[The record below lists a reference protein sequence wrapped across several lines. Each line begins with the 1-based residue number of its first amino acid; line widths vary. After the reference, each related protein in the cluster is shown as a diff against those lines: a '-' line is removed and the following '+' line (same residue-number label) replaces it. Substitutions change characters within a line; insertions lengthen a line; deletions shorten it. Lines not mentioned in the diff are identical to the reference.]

1 MKILLNNFDLNEA
14 LKKVKSL
21 GYVPTM
27 GSIHKGHEYL
37 IKQSKRRSK
46 KTLVSIF
53 INPKQFN
60 NKTDYKNYPKNINKD
75 LKILKRLKTDFVYI
89 PKSKDVFNKIN
100 QKDIKLEKKDKILC
114 AKYRKGHFE
123 GVLKVM
129 DRLTNL
135 IKPKKIFMGEKD
147 YQQLYLVKKFIE
159 KKYKSKIIA
168 CKTVR
173 DRNNLALSSRNLL
186 LTNKQ
191 KLLASKLTM
200 KVMELKYFIKKNK
213 NIKSLIKVKKKEFEK
228 NFQIKIE
235 YLDIR
240 NIINFKK
247 TKSIKNSRIFIAYYV
262 GKVRLID
269 NF

>member
-14 LKKVKSL
+14 LKKVENL

-27 GSIHKGHEYL
+27 GSIHKGHEFL
-37 IKQSKRRSK
+37 IKQSKKGCK

-60 NKTDYKNYPKNINKD
+60 NKTDYKNYPKNIKKD
-75 LKILKRLKTDFVYI
+75 LKILKKLKTDFVYI
-89 PKSKDVFNKIN
+89 PKSKDVFNNTK
-100 QKDIKLEKKDKILC
+100 QKDIKLDKKDKILC

-135 IKPKKIFMGEKD
+135 IRPKKIFMGEKD

-159 KKYKSKIIA
+159 KRYKSKIIA

-191 KLLASKLTM
+191 KLLAGKLTM
-200 KVMELKYFIKKNK
+200 KIMELKYFIKKHK
-213 NIKSLIKVKKKEFEK
+213 NIRSLIKLKKKEFEK

-247 TKSIKNSRIFIAYYV
+247 TKSIKNSRIFIAYYL

>member
-135 IKPKKIFMGEKD
+135 IRPKKIFMGEKD

-159 KKYKSKIIA
+159 KRYKSKIIA
-168 CKTVR
+168 CKTIR
-173 DRNNLALSSRNLL
+173 DKNNLALSSRNLL

-191 KLLASKLTM
+191 KLLASKFTM
-200 KVMELKYFIKKNK
+200 KVMKLKYFIKKNK
-213 NIKSLIKVKKKEFEK
+213 NIRSLIK
-228 NFQIKIE
+228 
-235 YLDIR
+235 
-240 NIINFKK
+240 
-247 TKSIKNSRIFIAYYV
+247 
-262 GKVRLID
+262 
-269 NF
+269 

>member
-159 KKYKSKIIA
+159 KRYKSKIIA
-168 CKTVR
+168 CKTIR
-173 DRNNLALSSRNLL
+173 DKNNLALSSRNLL

-200 KVMELKYFIKKNK
+200 KVMKLKYFIKKNK
-213 NIKSLIKVKKKEFEK
+213 NIRSLIKSKKKEFEK

>member
-27 GSIHKGHEYL
+27 GSIHKGHEFL
-37 IKQSKRRSK
+37 IKQSKRGSK

-60 NKTDYKNYPKNINKD
+60 NKRDYKNYPKNINKD
-75 LKILKRLKTDFVYI
+75 LKILKKLKTDFVYI
-89 PKSKDVFNKIN
+89 PKTKDVFNNTK
-100 QKDIKLEKKDKILC
+100 QKDIKLDKKDKILC

-135 IKPKKIFMGEKD
+135 IRPKKIFMGEKD

-159 KKYKSKIIA
+159 KRYKSKIIA
-168 CKTVR
+168 CKTIR
-173 DRNNLALSSRNLL
+173 DKNNLALSSRNLL

-200 KVMELKYFIKKNK
+200 KIMELKYFIKKHK
-213 NIKSLIKVKKKEFEK
+213 NIRSLIKSKKKEFEK

-247 TKSIKNSRIFIAYYV
+247 TKSIKNSRIFIAYYL

>member
-14 LKKVKSL
+14 LKKVKNL

-27 GSIHKGHEYL
+27 GSIHKGHEFL
-37 IKQSKRRSK
+37 IKQSKKKSK

-75 LKILKRLKTDFVYI
+75 LKILKKLKTDFVYI
-89 PKSKDVFNKIN
+89 PKSKDVFNKAE
-100 QKDIKLEKKDKILC
+100 QKDIKLEKKDRILC
-114 AKYRKGHFE
+114 AKHRKGHFE

-159 KKYKSKIIA
+159 KRYKSKIIA

-213 NIKSLIKVKKKEFEK
+213 IIKSLIKVKKKEFEK

-247 TKSIKNSRIFIAYYV
+247 TKSLKNSRIFIAYYI

>member
-1 MKILLNNFDLNEA
+1 
-14 LKKVKSL
+14 
-21 GYVPTM
+21 
-27 GSIHKGHEYL
+27 
-37 IKQSKRRSK
+37 
-46 KTLVSIF
+46 
-53 INPKQFN
+53 
-60 NKTDYKNYPKNINKD
+60 
-75 LKILKRLKTDFVYI
+75 
-89 PKSKDVFNKIN
+89 
-100 QKDIKLEKKDKILC
+100 
-114 AKYRKGHFE
+114 
-123 GVLKVM
+123 M

-159 KKYKSKIIA
+159 KRYKSKIIA
-168 CKTVR
+168 CKTIR
-173 DRNNLALSSRNLL
+173 DKNNLALSSRNLL

-200 KVMELKYFIKKNK
+200 KVMKLKYFIKKNK
-213 NIKSLIKVKKKEFEK
+213 NIKSLIKLKKKEFEK

>member
-159 KKYKSKIIA
+159 KRYKSKIIA
-168 CKTVR
+168 CKTIR
-173 DRNNLALSSRNLL
+173 DKNNLALSSRNLL

-200 KVMELKYFIKKNK
+200 KVIKLKYLIKKNK
-213 NIKSLIKVKKKEFEK
+213 NIRSLIKSKKKEFEK

>member
-159 KKYKSKIIA
+159 KRYKSKIIA

-186 LTNKQ
+186 LTKKQ

-200 KVMELKYFIKKNK
+200 KVMKLKYFIKKNK
-213 NIKSLIKVKKKEFEK
+213 NIKSLIKSKKKEFEK

>member
-14 LKKVKSL
+14 LKKVKNL

-27 GSIHKGHEYL
+27 GSIHKGHEFL
-37 IKQSKRRSK
+37 IKQSKRKSK

-75 LKILKRLKTDFVYI
+75 LKILKKLKTDFVYI
-89 PKSKDVFNKIN
+89 PKSKDVFNKAE
-100 QKDIKLEKKDKILC
+100 QKDIKLEKKDRILC
-114 AKYRKGHFE
+114 AKHRKGHFE

-159 KKYKSKIIA
+159 KRYKSKIIA

-200 KVMELKYFIKKNK
+200 KVMELKYFLKKNK

-228 NFQIKIE
+228 KFQIKIE

-247 TKSIKNSRIFIAYYV
+247 TKSIKNSRIFIAYYI

>member
-159 KKYKSKIIA
+159 KRYKSKIIA
-168 CKTVR
+168 CKTIR
-173 DRNNLALSSRNLL
+173 DKNNLALSSRNLL

-200 KVMELKYFIKKNK
+200 KVMKLKYFIKKNK
-213 NIKSLIKVKKKEFEK
+213 NVRSLIKSKKKEFEK
-228 NFQIKIE
+228 NFQIKID

>member
-1 MKILLNNFDLNEA
+1 MKILDNYKALNKALKGISDLNF
-14 LKKVKSL
+14 
-21 GYVPTM
+21 VPTM
-27 GSIHKGHEYL
+27 GGLHQGHVSL
-37 IKQSKRRSK
+37 IKKSLNQSAA
-46 KTLVSIF
+46 TIVSIF

-75 LKILKRLKTDFVYI
+75 LKILKKLKTDFVYI
-89 PKSKDVFNKIN
+89 PKSKDVFNKAE
-100 QKDIKLEKKDKILC
+100 QKDIKLEKKDRILC
-114 AKYRKGHFE
+114 AKHRKGHFE

-159 KKYKSKIIA
+159 KRYKSKIIA

-213 NIKSLIKVKKKEFEK
+213 IIKSLIKVKKKEFEK

-247 TKSIKNSRIFIAYYV
+247 TKSLKNSRIFIAYYI

>member
-14 LKKVKSL
+14 LKKVENL

-27 GSIHKGHEYL
+27 GSIHKGHEFL
-37 IKQSKRRSK
+37 IKQSKKRCK

-75 LKILKRLKTDFVYI
+75 LKILKKLKTDFVYI
-89 PKSKDVFNKIN
+89 PKSKDVFNKAE
-100 QKDIKLEKKDKILC
+100 QKDIKLEKKDRILC
-114 AKYRKGHFE
+114 AKHRKGHFE

-159 KKYKSKIIA
+159 KRYKSKIIA

-213 NIKSLIKVKKKEFEK
+213 IIKSLIKVKKKEFEK

-247 TKSIKNSRIFIAYYV
+247 TKSIKNSRIFIAYYI

>member
-14 LKKVKSL
+14 LKKVKNL

-27 GSIHKGHEYL
+27 GSIHKGHEFL
-37 IKQSKRRSK
+37 IKQSKRKSK

-60 NKTDYKNYPKNINKD
+60 NKTDYKNYPKNIKKD
-75 LKILKRLKTDFVYI
+75 LKILKKLKTDFVYI
-89 PKSKDVFNKIN
+89 PKSKDVFNKAE
-100 QKDIKLEKKDKILC
+100 QKDIKLNKKDRILC
-114 AKYRKGHFE
+114 AKHRKGHFE

-159 KKYKSKIIA
+159 KRYKSKIIA

-200 KVMELKYFIKKNK
+200 KVMELKYFLKKNK

-247 TKSIKNSRIFIAYYV
+247 TKSIKNSRIFIAYYL

>member
-14 LKKVKSL
+14 LKKVKNL

-27 GSIHKGHEYL
+27 GSIHKGHEFL
-37 IKQSKRRSK
+37 IKQSKRKSK

-60 NKTDYKNYPKNINKD
+60 NKDDYKKYPRNINKD
-75 LKILKRLKTDFVYI
+75 LKILKKLKTDFVYI
-89 PKSKDVFNKIN
+89 PKSKDVFNKAE
-100 QKDIKLEKKDKILC
+100 QKDIKLTKKDKILC
-114 AKYRKGHFE
+114 ARYRKGHFE

-159 KKYKSKIIA
+159 KRYKSKIIA
-168 CKTVR
+168 CKTIR
-173 DRNNLALSSRNLL
+173 DKNNLALSSRNLL
-186 LTNKQ
+186 LTKKQ
-191 KLLASKLTM
+191 KLLAGKLT
-200 KVMELKYFIKKNK
+200 KKLIELRYFIKKDK
-213 NIKSLIKVKKKEFEK
+213 SIKSLIKVKKKEFEK

-247 TKSIKNSRIFIAYYV
+247 TKSIKNSRIFIAYYI

>member
-14 LKKVKSL
+14 LKKVENL

-27 GSIHKGHEYL
+27 GSIHKGHEFL
-37 IKQSKRRSK
+37 IKQSKRGSK

-75 LKILKRLKTDFVYI
+75 LKILKKLKTDFVYI
-89 PKSKDVFNKIN
+89 PKSKDVFNNTK
-100 QKDIKLEKKDKILC
+100 QKDIKLDKKDKILC

-159 KKYKSKIIA
+159 KRYKSKIIA

-200 KVMELKYFIKKNK
+200 KVMELKYFLKKNK

-247 TKSIKNSRIFIAYYV
+247 TKSIKNSRIFIAYYI

>member
-14 LKKVKSL
+14 LKKVKNL

-27 GSIHKGHEYL
+27 GSIHKGHEFL
-37 IKQSKRRSK
+37 IKQSKRKSK

-75 LKILKRLKTDFVYI
+75 LKILKKLKTDFVYI

-159 KKYKSKIIA
+159 KRYKSKIIA
-168 CKTVR
+168 CKTIR
-173 DRNNLALSSRNLL
+173 DKNNLALSSRNIL

-200 KVMELKYFIKKNK
+200 KVMKLKYFIKKNK
-213 NIKSLIKVKKKEFEK
+213 NIRSLIKSKKKEFEK

>member
-14 LKKVKSL
+14 LKKVKNL

-27 GSIHKGHEYL
+27 GSIHKGHEFL
-37 IKQSKRRSK
+37 IKQSKKKSK
-46 KTLVSIF
+46 TTLVSIF

-60 NKTDYKNYPKNINKD
+60 NKGDYKKYPKNINKD
-75 LKILKRLKTDFVYI
+75 LKILKKLKTDFVYI
-89 PKSKDVFNKIN
+89 PKSKDVFNKAE
-100 QKDIKLEKKDKILC
+100 QKDIKLNKKDRILC
-114 AKYRKGHFE
+114 AKHRKGHFE

-147 YQQLYLVKKFIE
+147 YQQFYLVKKFIE
-159 KKYKSKIIA
+159 KKYKSKIIP

-173 DRNNLALSSRNLL
+173 DKNNLALSSRNLL

-191 KLLASKLTM
+191 KLLASKLIM
-200 KVMELKYFIKKNK
+200 KVMKLKYFIKKNK
-213 NIKSLIKVKKKEFEK
+213 NIRSLIKLKKREFEK
-228 NFQIKIE
+228 DFQIKIE

-247 TKSIKNSRIFIAYYV
+247 TKSIKNSRIFIAFYV

>member
-14 LKKVKSL
+14 LKKVKNL

-27 GSIHKGHEYL
+27 GSIHKGHEFL
-37 IKQSKRRSK
+37 IKQSKRKSK

-60 NKTDYKNYPKNINKD
+60 NKTDYKNYPRNINKD
-75 LKILKRLKTDFVYI
+75 LKILKKLKTDFVYI
-89 PKSKDVFNKIN
+89 PKSKDVFNKAE
-100 QKDIKLEKKDKILC
+100 QKDIKLNKKDRILC
-114 AKYRKGHFE
+114 AKHRKGHFE

-159 KKYKSKIIA
+159 KRYKSKIIA

-200 KVMELKYFIKKNK
+200 KVMELKYFLKKNK

-247 TKSIKNSRIFIAYYV
+247 TKSIKNSRIFIAYYI

>member
-14 LKKVKSL
+14 LKKVKNL

-27 GSIHKGHEYL
+27 GSIHKGHEFL
-37 IKQSKRRSK
+37 IKQSKKKSK

-75 LKILKRLKTDFVYI
+75 LKILKKLKTDFVYI
-89 PKSKDVFNKIN
+89 PKSKDVFNKTE
-100 QKDIKLEKKDKILC
+100 QKDIKLNKKDRILC
-114 AKYRKGHFE
+114 AKHRKGHFE

-159 KKYKSKIIA
+159 KRYKSKIIA

-200 KVMELKYFIKKNK
+200 KVMELKYFLRKNK

-247 TKSIKNSRIFIAYYV
+247 TKSIKNSRIFIAYYI